1 MIKRMLIFLINI
13 ILNVSTKLAI
23 TSSLSRLLHSLF
35 LPSENV
41 FFLANWM
48 YPFIV
53 ILSFVLL
60 LVSKINSATY
70 YYESIRFLIELLLK
84 YLYSVKPRIQLFSV

>member
-1 MIKRMLIFLINI
+1 MLIFLINI

-60 LVSKINSATY
+60 VSKINSATY